1 MDTEEILN
9 LTPAEVPV
17 NIDPVIEDFKANKP
31 LPDLP
36 KDATFS
42 DSTTGTL
49 GFSKSTEQPILSP
62 LKSSYNKLMDKN
74 RSFIQKIF
82 DNSRLNPFQCQ
93 PNGLLCDPVIIYII
107 LMTVA
112 LIFLYIFKYKM
123 KSKFQVA
130 IDWILIGIIFSAG
143 LLILVNLCL
152 YKKPSKYSIPII
164 IIALIALY
172 FVMTK

>member
-1 MDTEEILN
+1 METEELN
-9 LTPAEVPV
+9 LTPAEAPI
-17 NIDPVIEDFKANKP
+17 NIEPIIDDFKPNKP
-31 LPDLP
+31 LPDIP
-36 KDATFS
+36 KDTTIS

-62 LKSSYNKLMDKN
+62 LKNSYNKLMDKN

-82 DNSRLNPFQCQ
+82 DNSRLNPYQCK
-93 PNGLLCDPVIIYII
+93 PDGLLCDPVIIYII

-112 LIFLYIFKYKM
+112 LIFLYIFKYQM
-123 KSKFQVA
+123 KSKFQTA

-164 IIALIALY
+164 IIALVALY